1 MSSRNLFGKRDV
13 IFRIFDGPD
22 KKDLWMRSPQ
32 IDGFRAAKEI
42 TQLPVLFLCEAGLH
56 KAKINVYLESLF
68 RMENDENSVMFH
80 GTSIDEVTGESVR
93 VEGQYDFVART
104 GFMEIRGP
112 LA

>member
-32 IDGFRAAKEI
+32 IDGFRAVKEI
-42 TQLPVLFLCEAGLH
+42 TQLPVLFLCEVELH
-56 KAKINVYLESLF
+56 KARFNVYLESLS
-68 RMENDENSVMFH
+68 RMENDENSVLFK
-80 GTSIDEVTGESVR
+80 GTSIDEISGESIL
-93 VEGQYDFVART
+93 VEGQYDFVNRT

-112 LA
+112 LS